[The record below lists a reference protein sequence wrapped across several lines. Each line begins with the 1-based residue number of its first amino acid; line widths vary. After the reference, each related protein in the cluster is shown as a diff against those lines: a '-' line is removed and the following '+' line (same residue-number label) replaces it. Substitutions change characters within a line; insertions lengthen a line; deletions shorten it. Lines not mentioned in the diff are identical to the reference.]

1 MDWIALFDELTRGLL
16 SLVDEPGRIVMMI
29 IGGVL
34 IYLAVAKDYEPT
46 LLLPI
51 GLGCI
56 LANIAGSGMGIL
68 SIKGIPWMSPPD
80 ADSEGFGLFNV
91 LYQAGIANELFP
103 LIIFI
108 GIGAMTDFG
117 PLLENPQL
125 ALMGAAG
132 QFGIFGTLLLATL
145 FGFDIK
151 EAASIGIIGSA
162 DGPTSIYVAAELAPK
177 LLPPIAV
184 AAYSY
189 MSLVPVIQPPVIR
202 LLTSRKQRQIHMAY
216 TSRPVSRATRILFP
230 IVVTL
235 VTSILVP
242 LATPLISMLMFG
254 NLLRESL
261 AVDRLSETAQNEL
274 VNIVTIFLGLAI
286 GGTMVAEQFLQLRTI
301 GIFVMGIVAFALDTA
316 GGVVFGQIM
325 YLFYR
330 FVLKKPFNP
339 ILGACGISAFP
350 MSARVVHRLAQE
362 EDFTNFLLMHAM
374 GANTAGQIGSV
385 LAGGVVMALLTG
397 LAA

>member
-1 MDWIALFDELTRGLL
+1 VNWVALLNELTRGIL
-16 SLVDEPGRIVMMI
+16 SLISQPGRIVMMI
-29 IGGVL
+29 VGSLL
-34 IYLAVAKDYEPT
+34 IYLAVAREYEPS

-56 LANIAGSGMGIL
+56 LANLFGTGMGIL
-68 SIKGIPWMSPPD
+68 NIKNVPWVSPPD
-80 ADSEGFGLFNV
+80 ADAEGLGLFHV
-91 LYQAGIANELFP
+91 LYQAGIGNELFP
-103 LIIFI
+103 LLIFV

-189 MSLVPVIQPPVIR
+189 MSLVPLIQPPVIR
-202 LLTSRKQRQIHMAY
+202 LLTTKEQRQIHMPY
-216 TSRPVSRATRILFP
+216 TSRPVSRTARILFP
-230 IVVTL
+230 IAVTL
-235 VTSILVP
+235 VTGILVP
-242 LATPLISMLMFG
+242 LAAPLISMLMFG

-261 AVDRLSETAQNEL
+261 VVDRLSQTAQNEL
-274 VNIVTIFLGLAI
+274 TNIVTILLGLVI
-286 GGTMVAEQFLQLRTI
+286 GGTMVASQFLRPQTI
-301 GIFVMGIVAFALDTA
+301 GIFAMGIVAFVLDTA
-316 GGVVFGQIM
+316 GGIVFGQLM
-325 YLFYR
+325 YLWYKH
-330 FVLKKPFNP
+330 VLKRPFNP
-339 ILGACGISAFP
+339 MLGACGISAFP

-362 EDFTNFLLMHAM
+362 EDYTNFLLMHAM
-374 GANTAGQIGSV
+374 GANTSGQIGSV
-385 LAGGVVMALLTG
+385 LAGGVVMALLSG
-397 LAA
+397 LG

>member
-1 MDWIALFDELTRGLL
+1 MDWSVLFQELTKGTTHLFT
-16 SLVDEPGRIVMMI
+16 EPGRLLMML
-29 IGGVL
+29 IGGML
-34 IYLAVAKDYEPT
+34 IYLAIAKDYEPT

-56 LANIAGSGMGIL
+56 LANIFGSGMGIL
-68 SIKGIPWMSPPD
+68 QIKGIPWVSPPD
-80 ADSEGFGLFNV
+80 GSEEGLFNV
-91 LYQAGIANELFP
+91 LYNAGITNELFP

-145 FGFDIK
+145 FGFNIK

-202 LLTSRKQRQIHMAY
+202 LLTTKKQRQIKMPY
-216 TSRPVSRATRILFP
+216 TSHPVSRTTRILFP

-261 AVDRLSETAQNEL
+261 VVERLSKAAQNEL
-274 VNIVTIFLGLAI
+274 VNIVTIFLGLSI
-286 GGTMVAEQFLQLRTI
+286 GGTMVAERFLQWRTI
-301 GIFVMGIVAFALDTA
+301 MIFAMGIVAFALDTA
-316 GGVVFGQIM
+316 GGVIFGQLM
-325 YLFYR
+325 YLLYKI
-330 FVLKKPFNP
+330 VLKKPFNP
-339 ILGACGISAFP
+339 MLGACGISAFP
-350 MSARVVHRLAQE
+350 MSARVVHKIAQQ
-362 EDFTNFLLMHAM
+362 EDFSNFLLMHAM
-374 GANTAGQIGSV
+374 GANTSGQIGSV
-385 LAGGVVMALLTG
+385 LAGGVVMALLAGTM
-397 LAA
+397 

>member
-1 MDWIALFDELTRGLL
+1 VDWTVLFGELTKGMGA
-16 SLVDEPGRIVMMI
+16 LVEEPGRVLMMI
-29 IGGVL
+29 IGGAL

-56 LANIAGSGMGIL
+56 LANIFGSGMGIL
-68 SIKGIPWMSPPD
+68 DIKGIPWTSAPD
-80 ADSEGFGLFNV
+80 GSEEGLFQV
-91 LYQAGIANELFP
+91 LYRAGIANELFP
-103 LIIFI
+103 LIIFV

-162 DGPTSIYVAAELAPK
+162 DGPTSIYVAAELAPR

-202 LLTSRKQRQIHMAY
+202 LLTTVKQRQIHMPY
-216 TSRPVSRATRILFP
+216 TSRPVSRTTRILFP

-235 VTSILVP
+235 VTAILVP
-242 LATPLISMLMFG
+242 LATPLIAMLMFG

-261 AVDRLSETAQNEL
+261 VVERLSQTAQNEL

-286 GGTMVAEQFLQLRTI
+286 GGTMVASQFLQWRTI

-316 GGVVFGQIM
+316 GGVIFGQLM
-325 YLFYR
+325 YLFYKW
-330 FVLKKPFNP
+330 VLKKPFNP
-339 ILGACGISAFP
+339 MLGACGISAFP
-350 MSARVVHRLAQE
+350 MSARVVHKLAQE
-362 EDFTNFLLMHAM
+362 EDFANFLLMHAM
-374 GANTAGQIGSV
+374 GANTSGQIGSV
-385 LAGGVVMALLTG
+385 LAGGVVMALLAG
-397 LAA
+397 AI

>member
-1 MDWIALFDELTRGLL
+1 VDWTNLLAELTKGGAGLIN
-16 SLVDEPGRIVMMI
+16 EPGRLVMMVV
-29 IGGVL
+29 GGML
-34 IYLAVAKDYEPT
+34 IYLAIAKEYEPA

-51 GLGCI
+51 GIGCI
-56 LANIAGSGMGIL
+56 LANIFGTGMGIL
-68 SIKGIPWMSPPD
+68 SIKTVPWVQPPD
-80 ADSEGFGLFNV
+80 ADPEGLGLFNV
-91 LYQAGIANELFP
+91 LYNAGITNELFP
-103 LIIFI
+103 LVIFI

-145 FGFDIK
+145 LGFDIK

-189 MSLVPVIQPPVIR
+189 MSLVPVIQPPIIR
-202 LLTSRKQRQIHMAY
+202 LLTSKKQRQIHMPY
-216 TSRPVSRATRILFP
+216 TSRPVSRTARILFP

-261 AVDRLSETAQNEL
+261 VVDRLSKAAENEL
-274 VNIVTIFLGLAI
+274 TNIVTIFLGLAI
-286 GGTMVAEQFLQLRTI
+286 GGTMVASQFLQWRTI
-301 GIFVMGIVAFALDTA
+301 GIFAMGIVAFALDTA
-316 GGVVFGQIM
+316 GGVGFGQLM
-325 YLFYR
+325 YLFYKY
-330 FVLKKPFNP
+330 VLKKPFNP

-350 MSARVVHRLAQE
+350 MSARVVHRVAQE
-362 EDFTNFLLMHAM
+362 EDFSNFLLMHAM
-374 GANTAGQIGSV
+374 GANTSGQIGSV
-385 LAGGVVMALLTG
+385 LAGGVVMALLSG
-397 LAA
+397 LI

>member
-1 MDWIALFDELTRGLL
+1 MDWAALFAELTKGVLGLA
-16 SLVDEPGRIVMMI
+16 SEPGRILMMA
-29 IGGVL
+29 IGGLL
-34 IYLAVAKDYEPT
+34 IYLAVTKEYEPA

-51 GLGCI
+51 GMGCI
-56 LANIAGSGMGIL
+56 LANLFGTGMGIL
-68 SIKGIPWMSPPD
+68 NIKTVPWVSPPD
-80 ADSEGFGLFNV
+80 ADAEGLGLFNV
-91 LYQAGIANELFP
+91 LYQAGITNELFP
-103 LIIFI
+103 LIIFV

-145 FGFDIK
+145 FGFDIR
-151 EAASIGIIGSA
+151 EAAAIGIIGSA
-162 DGPTSIYVAAELAPK
+162 DGPTSIYVAAELAPR

-202 LLTSRKQRQIHMAY
+202 LLTTKRQRRIHMPY
-216 TSRPVSRATRILFP
+216 TSRQVSRATRVLFP
-230 IVVTL
+230 IIVTL

-261 AVDRLSETAQNEL
+261 VVDRLSDTAQNAL
-274 VNIVTIFLGLAI
+274 TNIVTIFLGLAI
-286 GGTMVAEQFLQLRTI
+286 GGTMVASQFLRLRTI
-301 GIFVMGIVAFALDTA
+301 GIFVMGIVAFVLDTA
-316 GGVVFGQIM
+316 GGVLFGQVM
-325 YLFYR
+325 YLFYKH
-330 FVLKKPFNP
+330 VLNKPFNP

-350 MSARVVHRLAQE
+350 MSARVVHQLAQK
-362 EDFTNFLLMHAM
+362 EDYTNFLLMHAM
-374 GANTAGQIGSV
+374 GANTSGQIGSV
-385 LAGGVVMALLTG
+385 LAGGVVMALLAG
-397 LAA
+397 AV

>member
-1 MDWIALFDELTRGLL
+1 MDWTILFNELTKGALA
-16 SLVDEPGRIVMMI
+16 LVQQPGRILMMVV
-29 IGGVL
+29 GGVL
-34 IYLAVAKDYEPT
+34 IYLAIAKEYEPS

-51 GLGCI
+51 GIGCI
-56 LANIAGSGMGIL
+56 LANLFGTGMGIL
-68 SIKGIPWMSPPD
+68 EIKGIPWTSPPD
-80 ADSEGFGLFNV
+80 ADEHGLGIFNV
-91 LYQAGIANELFP
+91 LYNAGISNELFP
-103 LIIFI
+103 LLIFV

-132 QFGIFGTLLLATL
+132 QFGIFGTLLLATFL
-145 FGFDIK
+145 GFDIR

-202 LLTSRKQRQIHMAY
+202 LLTTKEQRRIHMPY
-216 TSRPVSRATRILFP
+216 TSRPVSKLTRVLFP

-242 LATPLISMLMFG
+242 LAAPLISMLMLG

-261 AVDRLSETAQNEL
+261 VVERLSQAAQNEL
-274 VNIVTIFLGLAI
+274 TNIVTIFLGLAI
-286 GGTMVAEQFLQLRTI
+286 GGTMTASQFLQWRTI
-301 GIFVMGIVAFALDTA
+301 GIFAMGIVAFALDTA
-316 GGVVFGQIM
+316 GGVLFGQLM
-325 YLFYR
+325 YLFYKH
-330 FVLKKPFNP
+330 VLKKPFNP

-350 MSARVVHRLAQE
+350 MSARVVHRLAQK
-362 EDFTNFLLMHAM
+362 EDYTNFLLMHAM
-374 GANTAGQIGSV
+374 GANTSGQIGSV
-385 LAGGVVMALLTG
+385 LAGGVVMALLGG
-397 LAA
+397 LG

>member
-1 MDWIALFDELTRGLL
+1 VNWTILLEELTKG
-16 SLVDEPGRIVMMI
+16 SLALVQQPGRVLMMVV
-29 IGGVL
+29 GGVL
-34 IYLAVAKDYEPT
+34 IYLAIAKEYEPS

-51 GLGCI
+51 GSGCI
-56 LANIAGSGMGIL
+56 LANLFGSGMGIL
-68 SIKGIPWMSPPD
+68 EIKGIPWASPPD
-80 ADSEGFGLFNV
+80 ADRHGLGFFNV
-91 LYQAGIANELFP
+91 LYNAGIDNELFP
-103 LIIFI
+103 LLIFI

-132 QFGIFGTLLLATL
+132 QFGIFGTLILATL
-145 FGFDIK
+145 FGFDIR
-151 EAASIGIIGSA
+151 EAAAIGIIGSA
-162 DGPTSIYVAAELAPK
+162 DGPTSIYVAAELAPR

-202 LLTSRKQRQIHMAY
+202 LLTTKQQRRIHMPY
-216 TSRPVSRATRILFP
+216 TSRPVTRLTRVLFP

-242 LATPLISMLMFG
+242 LAAPLISMLMFG

-261 AVDRLSETAQNEL
+261 VVERLSLAAQNEL
-274 VNIVTIFLGLAI
+274 TNIVTILLGLAI
-286 GGTMVAEQFLQLRTI
+286 GGTMIADQFLQWRTI

-316 GGVVFGQIM
+316 GGVLFGQGM
-325 YLFYR
+325 HLFYKH
-330 FVLKKPFNP
+330 VLNKPFNP

-362 EDFTNFLLMHAM
+362 EDHTNFLLMHAM
-374 GANTAGQIGSV
+374 GANTSGQIGSV
-385 LAGGVVMALLTG
+385 LAGGVVLALLGG
-397 LAA
+397 LI

>member
-1 MDWIALFDELTRGLL
+1 VDWLTLFNELTKGTLALF
-16 SLVDEPGRIVMMI
+16 SEPGRILMMI

-56 LANIAGSGMGIL
+56 LANLFGTGMGIL
-68 SIKGIPWMSPPD
+68 QIKTVPWAAPPD
-80 ADSEGFGLFNV
+80 ADAEGLGLFNV
-91 LYQAGIANELFP
+91 LYQAGITNELFP

-162 DGPTSIYVAAELAPK
+162 DGPTSIYVAATLAPK

-202 LLTSRKQRQIHMAY
+202 LLTTKKQRQIHMPY

-235 VTSILVP
+235 VTSVLVP
-242 LATPLISMLMFG
+242 LAAPLISMLMFG

-261 AVDRLSETAQNEL
+261 VVERLSQAAQNEL
-274 VNIVTIFLGLAI
+274 TNIITIFLGLSI
-286 GGTMVAEQFLQLRTI
+286 GGTMIASQFLQWRTI
-301 GIFVMGIVAFALDTA
+301 GIFGMGIIAFVLDTA
-316 GGVVFGQIM
+316 GGVLFGQLM
-325 YLFYR
+325 YLFYKH
-330 FVLKKPFNP
+330 VLHKPFNP

-350 MSARVVHRLAQE
+350 MSARVVHKLAQE
-362 EDFTNFLLMHAM
+362 EDFSNFLLMHAM
-374 GANTAGQIGSV
+374 GANTSGQIGSV
-385 LAGGVVMALLTG
+385 LAGGVVMALLSG
-397 LAA
+397 IV

>member
-1 MDWIALFDELTRGLL
+1 MDWNALLTELTKG
-16 SLVDEPGRIVMMI
+16 SLALVQEPGRVLMMI
-29 IGGVL
+29 IGGLL
-34 IYLAVAKDYEPT
+34 IYLAVAKEYEPN

-56 LANIAGSGMGIL
+56 LANIFGSGMGIL
-68 SIKGIPWMSPPD
+68 SIKGIPWVGAPD
-80 ADSEGFGLFNV
+80 ADPEGLGLFNV
-91 LYQAGIANELFP
+91 LYNGGIVNELFP
-103 LIIFI
+103 LIVFI

-132 QFGIFGTLLLATL
+132 QFGIFGTLLLATFL
-145 FGFDIK
+145 GFNIK

-162 DGPTSIYVAAELAPK
+162 DGPTSIYVAAALAPK
-177 LLPPIAV
+177 MLPPIAV

-202 LLTSRKQRQIHMAY
+202 LLTSKKQRQIHMPY
-216 TSRPVSRATRILFP
+216 TSKPVSRATRILFP

-261 AVDRLSETAQNEL
+261 VVDRLSKTAQNEL
-274 VNIVTIFLGLAI
+274 VNIVTVFLGLAI
-286 GGTMVAEQFLQLRTI
+286 GGTMVASQFLQWRTI
-301 GIFVMGIVAFALDTA
+301 GIFVMGILAFALDTA
-316 GGVVFGQIM
+316 GGVIFGQVM
-325 YLFYR
+325 YLFYKL
-330 FVLKKPFNP
+330 VLKKPFNP
-339 ILGACGISAFP
+339 MLGACGISAFP
-350 MSARVVHRLAQE
+350 MSSRVVHRIAQE
-362 EDFTNFLLMHAM
+362 EDFSNFLLMHAM
-374 GANTAGQIGSV
+374 GSNTAGQIGSV
-385 LAGGVVMALLTG
+385 LAGGVVMALL
-397 LAA
+397 ASAV

>member
-1 MDWIALFDELTRGLL
+1 LDWMILFNELTKGTLAL
-16 SLVDEPGRIVMMI
+16 INEPGRIVMMI
-29 IGGVL
+29 VGGVL
-34 IYLAVAKDYEPT
+34 IYLAIAKEYEPS

-51 GLGCI
+51 GIGCI
-56 LANIAGSGMGIL
+56 LANLFGSGMGIL
-68 SIKGIPWMSPPD
+68 SIKGIPWVSPPD
-80 ADSEGFGLFNV
+80 ADAEGLGLFNV
-91 LYQAGIANELFP
+91 LYQAGISNELFP
-103 LIIFI
+103 LLVFI

-151 EAASIGIIGSA
+151 EAAAIGIIGSA

-202 LLTSRKQRQIHMAY
+202 LLTSKKQRQIHMPY
-216 TSRPVSRATRILFP
+216 TSRPVSRVTRILFP

-261 AVDRLSETAQNEL
+261 VVQRLSEAAQNEL
-274 VNIVTIFLGLAI
+274 TNIVTIFLGLAI
-286 GGTMVAEQFLQLRTI
+286 GGTMVASQFLQWRTI
-301 GIFVMGIVAFALDTA
+301 GIFAMGIVAFVLDTA
-316 GGVVFGQIM
+316 GGVGFGQLM

-330 FVLKKPFNP
+330 HVLKKPFNP

-362 EDFTNFLLMHAM
+362 EDYTNFLLMHAM
-374 GANTAGQIGSV
+374 GANTSGQIGSV
-385 LAGGVVMALLTG
+385 LAGGVVMALLSG
-397 LAA
+397 MI